1 MHAILY
7 YILVSTLWPFNSY
20 DNFGPCLKANQIQY
34 TGIWAFKTEIYRTY
48 IKSNSDNNAIL
59 ELSNISLEN
68 YSSRKQLMD
77 DGNPCMSMMSTPS
90 L

>member
-1 MHAILY
+1 MTILALVLRQIKY
-7 YILVSTLWPFNSY
+7 NILEYGL
-20 DNFGPCLKANQIQY
+20 L
-34 TGIWAFKTEIYRTY
+34 KTEIYRTY